1 LIEMQV
7 KKLEYYIDQFKQFLK
22 KDRDFR
28 EIYKWESLFHFQN
41 HWDIDAPDFGKMY
54 DQSLQ
59 NNHSR
64 RLWKRESWTPKDM
77 MLKCC
82 EIQPDFVRR
91 MFVDLFDE
99 TKSVETRI
107 SRFKFGCDELLKDY
121 KTSHITSI
129 ENNHYHDDFQ
139 MIMLYLTFRF
149 PQKYTLHD
157 YPSFSKTMGLLGS
170 MDVPG
175 PFDIE
180 RFLKLT
186 KVLNTFLQKDK
197 ELLAL
202 QSKRLKINKL
212 DIEVGSLLVHDF
224 YKVCAMD
231 KFQKP

>member
-1 LIEMQV
+1 MQV
-7 KKLEYYIDQFKQFLK
+7 KKLEYYIGQFKQYLK

-28 EIYKWESLFHFQN
+28 EIFKWESLFHFQKY
-41 HWDIDAPDFGKMY
+41 WDIDAPDFGKMY
-54 DQSLQ
+54 DHSLQ

-64 RLWKRESWTPKDM
+64 RLWKREAWTPKEM

-82 EIQPDFVRR
+82 EIQPDFARR

-121 KTSHITSI
+121 KSSHTTSI

-139 MIMLYLTFRF
+139 MIMLYLTFQF
-149 PQKYTLHD
+149 PEKYTLYD
-157 YPSFSKTMGLLGS
+157 YPAFSKTMSLLGS

-197 ELLAL
+197 ELLFF
-202 QSKRLKINKL
+202 QSKRLKINNL
-212 DIEVGSLLVHDF
+212 DFEVGSMLVHDF
-224 YKVCAMD
+224 YMVCAMD
-231 KFQKP
+231 EFHRP